1 MIGGRDGVWPTR
13 SFIVSELVRLSISLE
28 QPLMRQLERLV
39 KKSGYANRSEF
50 VRDMIRRR
58 LVEEQWSDERQE
70 VVGTITMIYDHHAR
84 QLSDKI
90 VDIQHDYHERV
101 LATTHVHLSHDRCAE
116 MIMIHGH
123 ADEIREIANRL
134 RQLRGVLHA
143 ELAMSSTG
151 EKLE

>member
-1 MIGGRDGVWPTR
+1 MIGGRDGVRPTR

-90 VDIQHDYHERV
+90 VDIQHDYHDRV
-101 LATTHVHLSHDRCAE
+101 LATTHVHLSHDLCAE
-116 MIMIHGH
+116 MIMIRGQ
-123 ADEIREIANRL
+123 ADEIREISNRL

>member
-116 MIMIHGH
+116 MIMIHGQ